1 MHRSTPVLLGLLLA
15 HMAFSQAPSAAR
27 PSAGQTGAPVT
38 GERRGVSQPVRGA
51 GQEQEILVATYSI
64 VACDLEAKE
73 WGVGVS
79 SRVKGVGNIVPW
91 AKANVG
97 AVATQAQTNR
107 SYGPDGLAL
116 LTKGKT
122 AEEVVQE
129 LTKADEN
136 AEVRQLGVV
145 DGKGLAAAF
154 TGKNCGKFAGHKIG
168 KNYTCQGNIL
178 AGEAVVNDM
187 AKAFEDAK
195 GPLAWR
201 LEAALEAAE
210 KAGGD
215 KRVKNK
221 FNSAALLV
229 VRENAGTLGKDDRLI
244 DLRVDDHKEPLAE
257 LARLLQEKIKK
268 PGPKDDK
275 RAP

>member
-1 MHRSTPVLLGLLLA
+1 MKRLTPPLA
-15 HMAFSQAPSAAR
+15 VALVAFAASLAL
-27 PSAGQTGAPVT
+27 PAAAQHPPTKADDD
-38 GERRGVSQPVRGA
+38 
-51 GQEQEILVATYSI
+51 ILIATYSI

-79 SRVKGVGNIVPW
+79 SRVNGVGNAVPW
-91 AKANVG
+91 ARANVG
-97 AVATQAQTNR
+97 AVATQALTNR
-107 SYGPDGLAL
+107 SYGPDGLEL
-116 LTKGKT
+116 LAKGKT
-122 AEEVVQE
+122 AEEVVME
-129 LTKADEN
+129 LTKADKN

-145 DGKGLAAAF
+145 DGKGQAAGF
-154 TGKNCGKFAGHKIG
+154 TGKNCGVFAGHKVG

-201 LEAALEAAE
+201 LMASLEAAE

-221 FNSAALLV
+221 FNSAAMLV
-229 VRENAGTLGKDDRLI
+229 VRDKAGPDGKDDRFL

-257 LARLLQEKIKK
+257 LARLLGEKL
-268 PGPKDDK
+268 K
-275 RAP
+275 RPEAKAGG